1 MTGCL
6 HPTYLM
12 PTKRREPIYNKTK
25 KGTNDM
31 KKIIILLTLLA
42 MRFASHALTAAI
54 TEAAATP
61 SRHRRHLPQTA
72 ARRKKRLRLGTTPML
87 KSRMIFMPTKRLPAT
102 RFRSFFT
109 LHAPRRTVADTP
121 ATITHFT
128 ASNIPHP
135 R

>member
-42 MRFASHALTAAI
+42 MLLTFCVSCANGSNNGSGSDTVATSQASAADSGTAEETAA
-54 TEAAATP
+54 P
-61 SRHRRHLPQTA
+61 RHY
-72 ARRKKRLRLGTTPML
+72 
-87 KSRMIFMPTKRLPAT
+87 
-102 RFRSFFT
+102 
-109 LHAPRRTVADTP
+109 PRC
-121 ATITHFT
+121 
-128 ASNIPHP
+128 
-135 R
+135 